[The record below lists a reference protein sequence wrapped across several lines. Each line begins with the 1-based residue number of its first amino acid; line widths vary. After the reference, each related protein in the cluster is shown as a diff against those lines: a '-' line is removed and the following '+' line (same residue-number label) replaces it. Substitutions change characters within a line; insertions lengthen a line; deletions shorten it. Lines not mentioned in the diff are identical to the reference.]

1 MKVRIL
7 NPAVFAG
14 EGKCCSL
21 SLIQNLRFLMYC
33 LMFFLDN
40 SHYRIINSAIQ
51 HGIRSTL
58 VIRESLKTDFGTY
71 TCSIENAH
79 GTKEL
84 HIRLQ
89 QKSEFFK

>member
-1 MKVRIL
+1 
-7 NPAVFAG
+7 
-14 EGKCCSL
+14 
-21 SLIQNLRFLMYC
+21 
-33 LMFFLDN
+33 MFFLDN

-71 TCSIENAH
+71 TCSVKNAH